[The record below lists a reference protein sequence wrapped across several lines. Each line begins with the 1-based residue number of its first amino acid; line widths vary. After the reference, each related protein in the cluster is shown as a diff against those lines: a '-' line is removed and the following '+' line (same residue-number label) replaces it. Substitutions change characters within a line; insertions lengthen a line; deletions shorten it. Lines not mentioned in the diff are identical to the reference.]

1 MQDNNNLVVIIEDTQ
16 TKLQSLLSTAI
27 TSNLQREIIGAQAKQ
42 LINTCLN
49 ELKNKGAD
57 SDFINKVER
66 GFKASF
72 LRWYN
77 NTLKMLLEGVKKGN
91 PIFYTSYTKITGV
104 EPKIKGKSII
114 INIDGKDNF
123 ELGGVKNIRD
133 YFTTGETG
141 YSQMF
146 IEDYQKRVNQ
156 EITKIASSN
165 VVLRDSLNRHLSVRN
180 LAEMQVRYEEQ
191 VKDIDRLNKN
201 GVEFVYASSHAN
213 ASKRCQP
220 WQGKLFKL
228 DIKSFDGKPGKYDP
242 TYTPKVKGT
251 IDGKDYYSL
260 ADAFN
265 HGFLGYNCRH
275 HLIAYK
281 KGMTPPKQYEARKVE
296 NERNKELNIRQMERQ
311 IRTAKRKAM
320 LASNKEERKKWTE
333 ASKALQDTYWDYCKK
348 NNYAVAEWRTRISLN
363 EREGMASGLISGGNN
378 EYIPNKYFNGGS
390 SGNLEQEEE
399 IIIADEVD
407 INPVVKTK
415 EYSDILKSHFENKD
429 VAQEVAKGA
438 RTIFNSGKVKR
449 VESVYLIDKNK
460 LKESYYNPNG
470 KPQSIVIDKNGKE
483 LYKNITD
490 GILIHNHRGN
500 TPPSYQDLYACYRR
514 SKYEN
519 KKMEYLI
526 LTNNGK
532 VYYYKNVDFFSER
545 VYNEF
550 VGSENPEKME
560 QGLFKLAKE
569 MGFTFERWK

>member
-1 MQDNNNLVVIIEDTQ
+1 MQDNNNNLVVIIEDTQ
-16 TKLQSLLSTAI
+16 TKLQSLLTTAI
-27 TSNLQREIIGAQAKQ
+27 TSNLQREVIGTQAKQ

-57 SDFINKVER
+57 SEFINKVER

-77 NTLKMLLEGVKKGN
+77 NTLKMLLEGAKKGN

-146 IEDYQKRVNQ
+146 IEDYQKRVNN
-156 EITKIASSN
+156 EIMKIASMN

-180 LAEMQVRYEEQ
+180 LAEMQIRYEEQ

-228 DIKSFDGKPGKYDP
+228 DLKSFEGKPGKYDP
-242 TYTPKVKGT
+242 TYTPTVKGT

-333 ASKALQDTYWDYCKK
+333 ASKALQDDYWDYCKK
-348 NNYAVAEWRTRISLN
+348 NDYAVAEWRTRIAIN
-363 EREGMASGLISGGNN
+363 EREGLKSGSISDVPNDRNMGNN
-378 EYIPNKYFNGGS
+378 YERGSLNNKNIVLKQNEDRYVFKFKAKFNW
-390 SGNLEQEEE
+390 
-399 IIIADEVD
+399 
-407 INPVVKTK
+407 TK
-415 EYSDILKSHFENKD
+415 YY
-429 VAQEVAKGA
+429 
-438 RTIFNSGKVKR
+438 R
-449 VESVYLIDKNK
+449 KNK
-460 LKESYYNPNG
+460 KISFSNHFTLIKDENNVIHALDRHPEILEKVPNY
-470 KPQSIVIDKNGKE
+470 IDVIKNA
-483 LYKNITD
+483 LD
-490 GILIHNHRGN
+490 
-500 TPPSYQDLYACYRR
+500 
-514 SKYEN
+514 
-519 KKMEYLI
+519 
-526 LTNNGK
+526 
-532 VYYYKNVDFFSER
+532 
-545 VYNEF
+545 
-550 VGSENPEKME
+550 NPENVYVNDNDEKYGKNNLTLLIPLSKKERYMQIGVVMSNVE
-560 QGLFKLAKE
+560 NRIKSFRYMSIKDKKLDEFIKE
-569 MGFTFERWK
+569 RNLKKIK